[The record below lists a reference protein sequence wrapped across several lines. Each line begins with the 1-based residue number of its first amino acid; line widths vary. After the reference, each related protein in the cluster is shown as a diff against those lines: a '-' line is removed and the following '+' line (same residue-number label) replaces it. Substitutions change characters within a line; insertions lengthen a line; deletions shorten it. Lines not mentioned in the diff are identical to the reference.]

1 MKRQLTIICLVASV
15 FAGVSCNSL
24 LDLTPRDR
32 VSDIVMWNDVQ
43 SAEYAV
49 NDIVSYTYNIFA
61 SWPSSVG
68 MTEAFTDEF
77 KYGSYVNF
85 AYALIPSQVAYGGTN
100 LTNNFVDV
108 YLGCWG
114 SLYSAVRRTN
124 EALDNLH
131 TLGTK
136 LSAADVQRLEGE
148 LLLMRGWLYF
158 ELVKRY
164 KEVILYDED
173 LTAIKADKALST
185 EAQGWDFIE
194 KDLKDAAAKLPV
206 KAAASGRLDKGVAFA
221 VTSRA
226 MLYAG
231 RNQAVVDAVD
241 SLAALGYSLEPA
253 YADAF
258 TKSVS
263 AGNRETIFQYSWS
276 YSDNITHE
284 FDFYYSPGG
293 DYALAEQI
301 GGGYGT
307 PTQEMVESYE
317 YATGGK
323 PDWSAWHGTTTTDP
337 PYALLE
343 PRFQATILYNGAAWK
358 GRTIE
363 PYVGGIDGFCTWNR
377 EPQPNGRT
385 TTGYYLR
392 KMVDET
398 HNIAERAQSTQHF
411 VVLRYGEALLNKA
424 EACYRLG
431 YEDKANAAVKAI
443 RDRVGLPYTD
453 KTGDALWTAIRQERR
468 IELAYEGLW
477 YWDLRRWGDADKA
490 YPQGLNGYQVHGLKI
505 EKDTGTGVFTY
516 KYVSVDDQDRNF
528 PAKMYRFPLP
538 ESEINSNSLVSQ
550 YPEWN

>member
-136 LSAADVQRLEGE
+136 LSAADAQRLEGE

-206 KAAASGRLDKGVAFA
+206 KAAAAGRLDKGVAFA

-263 AGNRETIFQYSWS
+263 AGNKETIFQYSWS

-363 PYVGGIDGFCTWNR
+363 PYVGGIDGFCT
-377 EPQPNGRT
+377 
-385 TTGYYLR
+385 
-392 KMVDET
+392 
-398 HNIAERAQSTQHF
+398 
-411 VVLRYGEALLNKA
+411 
-424 EACYRLG
+424 
-431 YEDKANAAVKAI
+431 
-443 RDRVGLPYTD
+443 
-453 KTGDALWTAIRQERR
+453 
-468 IELAYEGLW
+468 
-477 YWDLRRWGDADKA
+477 
-490 YPQGLNGYQVHGLKI
+490 
-505 EKDTGTGVFTY
+505 
-516 KYVSVDDQDRNF
+516 
-528 PAKMYRFPLP
+528 
-538 ESEINSNSLVSQ
+538 
-550 YPEWN
+550 